1 MLLKLIRFVRGYV
14 TCVANGKF
22 TERLI
27 NILNRQG
34 YTYWNIFPDDRGL
47 VFSITKGEYK
57 ELRNSLNKTGIRT
70 KIIKKSGLPFLIK
83 KYRSRKGIFVG
94 VIIFILIIFILSK
107 FIWVVT
113 VNGNNNVST
122 TKIVKVLKENG
133 VYSGIYKDNIELKST
148 ERKILKSIPE
158 LRWISIN
165 LTGCKAEIEVKEKYK
180 SPKVLNKNK
189 PVNLKSKRDAVI
201 VKSSVIKGTPMVKT
215 GSAVVAGQMLV
226 SGVVES
232 EENGSQLVHSSGEV
246 IGRTSYSRTYKIPVK
261 SDFMLETGNE
271 IKRKR
276 CSLLWFSFPI
286 DFTHIDFDT
295 YKSTKKTYYGYANG
309 TVLPIAITEE
319 KISQLEKK
327 SLSIKNSKE
336 ELTRLAKL
344 EEKFYFHNKD
354 IEEYHYSYRQD
365 KSFYYLDADYT
376 VTEDLCVESPIIVE
390 N

>member
-1 MLLKLIRFVRGYV
+1 MLVKLIRFVRGYV
-14 TCVANGKF
+14 TCIARGKF

-34 YTYWNIFPDDRGL
+34 YTYWNILPSNDGL
-47 VFSITKGEYK
+47 MFSITKGEYK
-57 ELRNSLNKTGIRT
+57 ELRKSLFKTGIKT
-70 KIIKKSGLPFLIK
+70 KIISKSGLPFLIK

-94 VIIFILIIFILSK
+94 AIIFILIIFILSK
-107 FIWVVT
+107 FIWVIT
-113 VNGNNNVST
+113 VNGNENVPT
-122 TKIVKVLKENG
+122 TKIIKVLKENG
-133 VYSGIYKDNIELKST
+133 VYNGIYKDSIELKST
-148 ERKILKSIPE
+148 ERKILKSIPK

-201 VKSSVIKGTPMVKT
+201 VKSSVIKGTPMIKS

-232 EENGSQLVHSSGEV
+232 EEYGSQLVHSSGEV

-261 SDFMLETGNE
+261 SDFLLETGNE

-295 YKSTKKTYYGYANG
+295 YKSTKKTYYGYANNI
-309 TVLPIAITEE
+309 VLPFAITEE
-319 KISQLEKK
+319 NISQLERKCVT
-327 SLSIKNSKE
+327 LKNSKK
-336 ELTRLAKL
+336 ELNKLAKL
-344 EEKFYFHNKD
+344 EEKFYFHNKN
-354 IEEYHYSYRQD
+354 IEKYHYSYRQD
-365 KSFYYLDADYT
+365 KNYYYLDADYT